1 MEDSFSSNNSFR
13 KTNCITEK
21 IDHPEK
27 FANALFSHSMQGED
41 FLCPRECA
49 PFTHVVLTYLKLEKS
64 ERKMLKV
71 SQFFPSLEL
80 AQKYV
85 DNLKSHTG
93 GLFDQFILPTGRF
106 FGWGPDLATESET
119 KRIIKE
125 AAELHNKARSDFLER
140 KKKAKDDDEK
150 YMKKR

>member
-1 MEDSFSSNNSFR
+1 MEDSLSSNTSFR

-71 SQFFPSLEL
+71 SQFFFFPSLEL

-85 DNLKSHTG
+85 DDLKSHTG
-93 GLFDQFILPTGRF
+93 SVLINSSFRLADSLDGDLIWLPN
-106 FGWGPDLATESET
+106 P
-119 KRIIKE
+119 KQN
-125 AAELHNKARSDFLER
+125 ELSRR
-140 KKKAKDDDEK
+140 Q
-150 YMKKR
+150 